1 MRKKTNTKGKN
12 KNEYQKLSQATEIKI
27 TSQQETL
34 HKINKFM
41 LQYLIKYQYNSKIL
55 VLID

>member
-1 MRKKTNTKGKN
+1 MRKKKNTKGEK
-12 KNEYQKLSQATEIKI
+12 KNEYQKFSQATEIKI

-41 LQYLIKYQYNSKIL
+41 LQYLI
-55 VLID
+55 

>member
-1 MRKKTNTKGKN
+1 MRKKLIQKAKK
-12 KNEYQKLSQATEIKI
+12 KNEYQKFSQATEIKI

-41 LQYLIKYQYNSKIL
+41 LQYLISLQFNCNIL